1 MLVRDVMTRNLITVD
16 PETSFTDALKIM
28 RENKIRRLPVL
39 ENGKLVGIVT
49 EKDILYASPSK
60 ATTLDVWELHYLLS
74 KLKIREIMTRDVVTI
89 QEDTPVEEAAKIMVD
104 NKIGALP
111 VMKGDELIGIITETD
126 IFKVFLEMFGA
137 RKKGV
142 RYTFKVPNVPGTFA
156 KLSQKVF
163 EAGGNIVSLA
173 SYGETE
179 EIYTLVMKVEGIDHN
194 KFLELMKDL
203 ESVKLVHT
211 TR

>member
-28 RENKIRRLPVL
+28 RENRIRRLPVL
-39 ENGKLVGIVT
+39 EDGKLVGIVT

-60 ATTLDVWELHYLLS
+60 ATTLDVWELHYLLN
-74 KLKIREIMTRDVVTI
+74 KLKVREIMTRDVVTI
-89 QEDTPVEEAAKIMVD
+89 QEDTPVEEAAKIMAD

-111 VMKGDELIGIITETD
+111 VVKGNELVGIITETD

-179 EIYTLVMKVEGIDHN
+179 EVYTLVMKVEGIDHN
-194 KFLELMKDL
+194 KFLESMKDL
-203 ESVKLVHT
+203 EGVKLVHT

>member
-89 QEDTPVEEAAKIMVD
+89 QEDIPVEEAAKIMVD

-111 VMKGDELIGIITETD
+111 VMKGDELVGIITETD

>member
-28 RENKIRRLPVL
+28 RENRIRRLPVL
-39 ENGKLVGIVT
+39 EDGKLVGIVT

-60 ATTLDVWELHYLLS
+60 ATTLDVWELHYLLN

-89 QEDTPVEEAAKIMVD
+89 QEDTPVEEAAKIMAD

-111 VMKGDELIGIITETD
+111 VVKGNKLVGIITETD
-126 IFKVFLEMFGA
+126 IFKVFLEMFGS

-179 EIYTLVMKVEGIDHN
+179 EVYTLVMKVEGIDHN
-194 KFLELMKDL
+194 KFLESMKDL
-203 ESVKLVHT
+203 EGVKLIHT

>member
-28 RENKIRRLPVL
+28 RKNKIRRLPVL
-39 ENGKLVGIVT
+39 EKGKLVGIVT

-60 ATTLDVWELHYLLS
+60 ATTLDIWELHYLLN

-111 VMKGDELIGIITETD
+111 VVKGDELVGIITETD
-126 IFKVFLEMFGA
+126 IFKVFLEMFGS

-179 EIYTLVMKVEGIDHN
+179 EVYTLVMKVEGIDHN
-194 KFLELMKDL
+194 KFLESMKDL
-203 ESVKLVHT
+203 EGVKLIHT

>member
-28 RENKIRRLPVL
+28 RENRIRRLPVL
-39 ENGKLVGIVT
+39 EDGKLVGIVT

-60 ATTLDVWELHYLLS
+60 ATTLDVWELHYLLN

-89 QEDTPVEEAAKIMVD
+89 QEDTPVEEAAKIMAD

-111 VMKGDELIGIITETD
+111 VVKGNELVGIITETD

-156 KLSQKVF
+156 KLSQKIF

-179 EIYTLVMKVEGIDHN
+179 EVYTLVMRVEGIDHN
-194 KFLELMKDL
+194 KFLESMKDL
-203 ESVKLVHT
+203 EGVKLVHT

>member
-28 RENKIRRLPVL
+28 RENRIRRLPVL
-39 ENGKLVGIVT
+39 EDGKLVGIVT

-60 ATTLDVWELHYLLS
+60 ATTLDVWELHYLLN

-89 QEDTPVEEAAKIMVD
+89 QEDIPVEEAAKIMAD

-111 VMKGDELIGIITETD
+111 VVKGNKLVGIITETD
-126 IFKVFLEMFGA
+126 IFKVFLEMFGS

-179 EIYTLVMKVEGIDHN
+179 EVYTLVMKVEGIDHN
-194 KFLELMKDL
+194 KFLESMKDL
-203 ESVKLVHT
+203 ESVKLIHT

>member
-28 RENKIRRLPVL
+28 RKNKIRRLPVL
-39 ENGKLVGIVT
+39 EKGKLVGIVT

-60 ATTLDVWELHYLLS
+60 ATTLDVWELHYLLN

-111 VMKGDELIGIITETD
+111 VVKGDELVGIITETD
-126 IFKVFLEMFGA
+126 IFKVFLEMFGS

-179 EIYTLVMKVEGIDHN
+179 EVYTLVMKVEGIDHN
-194 KFLELMKDL
+194 KFLESMKDL
-203 ESVKLVHT
+203 EGVKLIHT

>member
-1 MLVRDVMTRNLITVD
+1 
-16 PETSFTDALKIM
+16 
-28 RENKIRRLPVL
+28 VL

-111 VMKGDELIGIITETD
+111 VMKGDELVGIITETD

>member
-28 RENKIRRLPVL
+28 RENRIRRLPVL
-39 ENGKLVGIVT
+39 EDGKLVGIVT

-60 ATTLDVWELHYLLS
+60 ATTLDVWELHYLLN

-89 QEDTPVEEAAKIMVD
+89 QEDTPVEEAAKIMAD

-111 VMKGDELIGIITETD
+111 VVKGNELVGIITETD
-126 IFKVFLEMFGA
+126 IFKVFLEMFGS

-179 EIYTLVMKVEGIDHN
+179 EVYTLVMKVEDIDHN
-194 KFLELMKDL
+194 KFLESMKDL
-203 ESVKLVHT
+203 EGVKLVHT

>member
-28 RENKIRRLPVL
+28 RENRIRRLPVL
-39 ENGKLVGIVT
+39 EDGKLVGIVT

-60 ATTLDVWELHYLLS
+60 ATTLDVWELHYLLN

-111 VMKGDELIGIITETD
+111 VVKGDELVGIITETD
-126 IFKVFLEMFGA
+126 IFKVFLEMFGS

-179 EIYTLVMKVEGIDHN
+179 EVYTLVMKVEGIDHN
-194 KFLELMKDL
+194 KFLESMKDL
-203 ESVKLVHT
+203 EGVKLVHT

>member
-111 VMKGDELIGIITETD
+111 VMKGDELVGIITETD

-142 RYTFKVPNVPGTFA
+142 RYTFKVPNVPGIFA

>member
-28 RENKIRRLPVL
+28 RENRIRRLPVL
-39 ENGKLVGIVT
+39 EDGKLVGIVT

-60 ATTLDVWELHYLLS
+60 ATTLDVWELHYLLN

-89 QEDTPVEEAAKIMVD
+89 QEDTPVEEAAKIMAD

-111 VMKGDELIGIITETD
+111 VVKGNELVGIITETD

-179 EIYTLVMKVEGIDHN
+179 EVYTLVMKVEDIDHN
-194 KFLELMKDL
+194 KFLESMKDL
-203 ESVKLVHT
+203 EGVKLVHT

>member
-28 RENKIRRLPVL
+28 RKNKIRRLPVL
-39 ENGKLVGIVT
+39 EKGKLVGIVT

-60 ATTLDVWELHYLLS
+60 ATTLDVWELHYLLN

-111 VMKGDELIGIITETD
+111 VVKGDELVGIITETD
-126 IFKVFLEMFGA
+126 IFKVFLEMFGS

-179 EIYTLVMKVEGIDHN
+179 EVYTLVMKVEDIDHN
-194 KFLELMKDL
+194 KFLESMKDL
-203 ESVKLVHT
+203 EGVKLVHT

>member
-111 VMKGDELIGIITETD
+111 VVKGDELVGIITETD

>member
-28 RENKIRRLPVL
+28 RENRIRRLPVL
-39 ENGKLVGIVT
+39 EDGKLVGIVT

-60 ATTLDVWELHYLLS
+60 ATTLDVWELHYLLN

-111 VMKGDELIGIITETD
+111 VVKGNELVGIITETD

-137 RKKGV
+137 RKKGL

-156 KLSQKVF
+156 KLSQKIF

-179 EIYTLVMKVEGIDHN
+179 EVYTLVMKVEGIDHN
-194 KFLELMKDL
+194 KFLESMKDL
-203 ESVKLVHT
+203 EGVKLVHT

>member
-28 RENKIRRLPVL
+28 RENRIRRLPVL
-39 ENGKLVGIVT
+39 EDGKLVGIVT

-60 ATTLDVWELHYLLS
+60 ATTLDVWELHYLLN
-74 KLKIREIMTRDVVTI
+74 KLKVREIMTRDVVTI

-111 VMKGDELIGIITETD
+111 VVKGDELVGIITETD

-179 EIYTLVMKVEGIDHN
+179 EVYTLVMKVEGIDHN
-194 KFLELMKDL
+194 KFLESMKDL
-203 ESVKLVHT
+203 EGVKLVHT

>member
-28 RENKIRRLPVL
+28 RENRIRRLPVL
-39 ENGKLVGIVT
+39 EDGKLVGIVT

-60 ATTLDVWELHYLLS
+60 ATTLDVWELHYLLN

-89 QEDTPVEEAAKIMVD
+89 QEDTPVEEAAKIMAD

-111 VMKGDELIGIITETD
+111 VVKGNKLVGIITETD
-126 IFKVFLEMFGA
+126 IFKVFLEMFGS

-179 EIYTLVMKVEGIDHN
+179 EVYTLVMKVEGIDHN
-194 KFLELMKDL
+194 KFLESMKDL
-203 ESVKLVHT
+203 EGVKLVHT

>member
-28 RENKIRRLPVL
+28 RENRIRRLPVL
-39 ENGKLVGIVT
+39 EDGKLVGIVT

-60 ATTLDVWELHYLLS
+60 ATTLDVWELHYLLN

-111 VMKGDELIGIITETD
+111 VVKGNELVGIITETD

-137 RKKGV
+137 RKKGL

-156 KLSQKVF
+156 KLSQKIF

-179 EIYTLVMKVEGIDHN
+179 EVYTLVMRVEDIDHN
-194 KFLELMKDL
+194 KFLESMKDL
-203 ESVKLVHT
+203 EGVKLVHT

>member
-28 RENKIRRLPVL
+28 RENRIRRLPVL
-39 ENGKLVGIVT
+39 EDGKLVGIVT

-60 ATTLDVWELHYLLS
+60 ATTLDVWELHYLLN

-89 QEDTPVEEAAKIMVD
+89 QEDTPVEEAAKIMAD

-111 VMKGDELIGIITETD
+111 VVKGNELVGIITETD

-137 RKKGV
+137 RKKGL

-156 KLSQKVF
+156 KLSQKIF

-179 EIYTLVMKVEGIDHN
+179 EVYTLVMKVEGIDHN
-194 KFLELMKDL
+194 KFLESMKDL
-203 ESVKLVHT
+203 EGVKLVHT

>member
-1 MLVRDVMTRNLITVD
+1 MLVKDVMTRNLITVD

-39 ENGKLVGIVT
+39 ENGRLVGIVT

-60 ATTLDVWELHYLLS
+60 ATSLDIWELHYLLN
-74 KLKIREIMTRDVVTI
+74 KLKIREIMTKDVVTI
-89 QEDTPVEEAAKIMVD
+89 QEDTPIEDAAKIMVD

-111 VMKGDELIGIITETD
+111 VMKGDELVGIITETD

-156 KLSQKVF
+156 KISQKIF

-179 EIYTLVMKVEGIDHN
+179 EVYTLVMKVEGIDHG
-194 KFLELMKDL
+194 KFLELIRDL
-203 ESVKLVHT
+203 EDVKLVHT

>member
-28 RENKIRRLPVL
+28 RENRIRRLPVL
-39 ENGKLVGIVT
+39 EDGKLVGIVT

-60 ATTLDVWELHYLLS
+60 ATTLDVWELHYLLN

-89 QEDTPVEEAAKIMVD
+89 QEDTPVEEAAKIMAD

-111 VMKGDELIGIITETD
+111 VVKGNELVGIITETD

-179 EIYTLVMKVEGIDHN
+179 EVYTLVMKVEGIDHN
-194 KFLELMKDL
+194 KFLESMKDL
-203 ESVKLVHT
+203 EGVKLVHT

>member
-111 VMKGDELIGIITETD
+111 VMKGDELVGIITETD